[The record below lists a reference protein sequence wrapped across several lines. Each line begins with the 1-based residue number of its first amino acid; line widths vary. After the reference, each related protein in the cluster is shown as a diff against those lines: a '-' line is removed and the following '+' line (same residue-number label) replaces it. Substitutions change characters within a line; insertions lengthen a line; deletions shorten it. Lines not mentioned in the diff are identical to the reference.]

1 MIYDLAMQWK
11 ALISFTPASI
21 TPIKYTSPSLS
32 ILKLPYIAL
41 YLLLKL
47 TNYVTWLYLPLKQ
60 IDNKSYLASDRAY
73 MGCDS
78 KMRFLEYE
86 DNLVE
91 LLNKEGDID

>member
-47 TNYVTWLYLPLKQ
+47 TNYVT
-60 IDNKSYLASDRAY
+60 
-73 MGCDS
+73 
-78 KMRFLEYE
+78 
-86 DNLVE
+86 
-91 LLNKEGDID
+91 